1 MNHRSLAHLGIPL
14 IFAAALLVLAGLI
27 AHTSEEPTVL
37 GRWSPQFAYLLAL
50 MVTATL
56 TLGALSVPAWRAR
69 LLRRSEQ
76 PASRRQAWTLL
87 SGGLLLLP
95 LAFVVLGALLQMQES
110 SLQRTLVM
118 LTLSGLTLPVL
129 WLMYRSGAGDLTL
142 QLPRPGLLLLLIFG
156 IQFILLFLFH
166 GQVPGITPESEIW
179 YVGSGLRQF
188 HDPRSFISLSPDRNA
203 QTWINFSVLWPLSGA
218 FMQIAGPGLLQT
230 RFFYILVNW
239 LALPFLYLAARRRY
253 GQTAALISTAL
264 ASFIPLHYNW
274 AKALIL
280 VPVSTSIALAA
291 FIFARSQP
299 SRHPVL
305 LRFLCGFFA
314 VSAVEGH
321 AYGGA
326 FALMFCAL
334 HLAEFLRGSP
344 TDMRRRAFLGFVLG
358 CASFTT
364 LWAGYHILLPGVALA
379 DLPHLFETT
388 WTWESNIGRQ
398 AQGVGLTPGNILNM
412 VRLYLYHLPHE
423 FLLALFLPLTAML
436 RKRPDERSL
445 LLLLAGSLLIIG
457 LLLSHINDFYFVFL
471 MPFISLWFGAW
482 LGDISNTS
490 ARAAANGSLRLSCMA
505 SYIFCAVLCLY
516 VLQTIAMANYSGGL
530 RRREQVQA
538 MSDAGR
544 AINRLLPEEDIVV
557 AGQEGY
563 YLGMPQ
569 RLNYGSSFSFT
580 WGKPEYWPL
589 AEPQAIIVTLGADD
603 SYTDL
608 DRWLSEHDFRPA
620 RCFAVPGLGDGVAIL
635 YLLPELMPEEAT
647 IDCAPKDLA
656 WPERVA

>member
-1 MNHRSLAHLGIPL
+1 MIDRSLSRLIVPL
-14 IFAAALLVLAGLI
+14 TFVAALLALALLL
-27 AHTSEEPTVL
+27 ARSSETPEVL
-37 GRWSPQFAYLLAL
+37 GRWSLRYTYLLAL
-50 MVTATL
+50 VAIGTL
-56 TLGALSVPAWRAR
+56 ALGAFSVPAWRAR

-76 PASRRQAWTLL
+76 PATRRQAWALL
-87 SGGLLLLP
+87 AGGLLLLP
-95 LAFVVLGALLQMQES
+95 VASLVLQALLPVQES
-110 SLQRTLVM
+110 SLMRALLI
-118 LTLSGLTLPVL
+118 LTLCGLTLPVL
-129 WLMYRSGAGDLTL
+129 WLMHRSGAGDLIL

-156 IQFILLFLFH
+156 IQFILVLLFH
-166 GQVPGITPESEIW
+166 GQLPGLTPESEIW

-188 HDPRSFISLSPDRNA
+188 HDLRSFISLSPDRNA

-230 RFFYILVNW
+230 RFFYLLVNL
-239 LALPFLYLAARRRY
+239 LALPFLYLSARKRY
-253 GQTAALISTAL
+253 GQVAALATVAL

-274 AKALIL
+274 AKGLIL

-326 FALMFCAL
+326 FALMFCVL

-344 TDMRRRAFLGFVLG
+344 ADMRKQAFIGFVLG
-358 CASFTT
+358 CASYAT

-388 WTWESNIGRQ
+388 WTWESDIGRQ
-398 AQGVGLTPGNILNM
+398 AHGVGLTPGNILNM
-412 VRLYLYHLPHE
+412 TKLYLYHLPHE
-423 FLLALFLPLTAML
+423 FLLALLLPLTALL

-445 LLLLAGSLLIIG
+445 LFLLAGSLLIIG

-482 LGDISNTS
+482 LGDISNTT
-490 ARAAANGSLRLSCMA
+490 ARVAANGSLRLSFMA
-505 SYIFCAVLCLY
+505 GYILCAVLSLY

-580 WGKPEYWPL
+580 WGQPEYWPL
-589 AEPQAIIVTLGADD
+589 AEPQAIIVTLGVDE
-603 SYTDL
+603 SYSDL
-608 DRWLSEHDFRPA
+608 DRWLIDHNFQPA
-620 RCFAVPGLGDGVAIL
+620 RCFTLPGLGDGVSIL
-635 YLLPELMPEEAT
+635 YLLPELMPEEVA
-647 IDCAPKDLA
+647 IDCAPDDLA
-656 WPERVA
+656 WLEGT